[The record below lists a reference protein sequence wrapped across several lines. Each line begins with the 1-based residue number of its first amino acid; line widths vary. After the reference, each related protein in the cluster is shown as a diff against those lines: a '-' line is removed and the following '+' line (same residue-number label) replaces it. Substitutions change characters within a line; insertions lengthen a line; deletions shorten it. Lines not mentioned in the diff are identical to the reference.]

1 MGFVSDLFSSKQE
14 QNAKTNSSQ
23 TGTST
28 TQNNAWDQ
36 IQPYFQS
43 FLSQY
48 SPGNYSQT
56 GTPNQFQSQAGA
68 NQGAVSNASTL
79 QPGFNAANSVAGNG
93 ITTADIQGFMSPYI
107 QNVVNPTLQAQAIQ
121 NKQALSDLDGNH
133 AMNGALGN
141 NTGSKAAY
149 LAGVQPGQQAQI
161 ASLYDQGYNQA
172 ANTAASSAGLKL
184 QGANAAGSLSNA
196 ASGANKTLY
205 DIGQGVY
212 STSLTPY
219 QLANQ
224 GVSGLSGLAG
234 LAGSTVNTSG
244 TSRGTSSGTSSSSPS
259 LGSILLG
266 GLGTLFSG
274 FKEGGAVPAY
284 ADGGGVSSTAMMP
297 FMPHDDMATKVGKSF
312 KMLHGLKTAAQGGKI
327 DHYDVGGVVPFGV
340 WNQPS
345 PIGTEDGGPIG
356 NWETTVTP
364 APKVPAFNT
373 EKAGSYL
380 TGMSDKLGGSAQQP
394 AMTDNGLGESQA
406 GLSSFLGGLSQSV
419 RPAYDSGGMVPS
431 YGEDEPESSG
441 SAAPSF
447 SLPSFFD
454 FSKKPPAPAPAAQV
468 PLRDAASTQNASG
481 WLPTYSTGIWDGKPA
496 SPMQRFGAA
505 LAQIGDGPF
514 APFGKA
520 VMEQQNARLKDLEAQ
535 RAAQGLGME
544 AEKLKLLQ
552 ASNPSEIALREAQA
566 QLARTSAD
574 KNFLLDIEKQKMEYG
589 KALELAKIK
598 AQAEMV
604 TDIMNKNATPPVI
617 SSEAERAALPPGTPY
632 TAPDGSLRIA
642 Q

>member
-1 MGFVSDLFSSKQE
+1 MGFVSDLFSNKQ
-14 QNAKTNSSQ
+14 QQQSNTNSSQ
-23 TGTST
+23 QGTST

-43 FLSQY
+43 FLNQY

-56 GTPNQFQSQAGA
+56 GTPNLFQSEAGA
-68 NQGAVSNASTL
+68 NQGQVANPGTL
-79 QPGFNAANSVAGNG
+79 QPAFAAANGVAGSG
-93 ITTADIQGFMSPYI
+93 ITTADINSYMSPYI

-133 AMNGALGN
+133 AMKGALGN
-141 NTGSKAAY
+141 NTGASAAY

-196 ASGANKTLY
+196 ATGANQGLFNV
-205 DIGQGVY
+205 GQGIFN
-212 STSLTPY
+212 TSLTPY
-219 QLANQ
+219 TLLNQ
-224 GVSGLSGLAG
+224 GVAGLTGLGG

-244 TSRGTSSGTSSSSPS
+244 TSTGTSNGTTTSSPS

-274 FKEGGAVPAY
+274 FKEGGAVSSY
-284 ADGGGVSSTAMMP
+284 ADGGGVSPAAMMP
-297 FMPHDDMATKVGKSF
+297 FMPGDDMATKVGKSF
-312 KMLHGLKTAAQGGKI
+312 KMLHGLKTAAQGGRVEN
-327 DHYDVGGVVPFGV
+327 YDIGGSVPFGP

-364 APKVPAFNT
+364 EPAVAPFNT
-373 EKAGSYL
+373 QKVGQSVM
-380 TGMSDKLGGSAQQP
+380 GMADKLGQTPQVNMG
-394 AMTDNGLGESQA
+394 DNGLGQSQA

-419 RPAYDSGGMVPS
+419 RPAYEDGGMVPD
-431 YGEDEPESSG
+431 YGDDDDAPSSG
-441 SAAPSF
+441 F
-447 SLPSFFD
+447 SLPSFLS
-454 FSKKPPAPAPAAQV
+454 FSKPPSPPPQRPMV
-468 PLRDAASTQNASG
+468 DAASTPNASG
-481 WLPTYSTGIWDGKPA
+481 WLPTYSTGIWAGQAA

-535 RAAQGLGME
+535 RAAGALGLQSE
-544 AEKLKLLQ
+544 QLKLAQ
-552 ASNPSEIALREAQA
+552 AKNPAEIAALEAQA
-566 QLARTSAD
+566 QLARTNSD
-574 KNFLLDIEKQKMEYG
+574 KTFLLELEKQKMLYAKEV
-589 KALELAKIK
+589 ELAKMA
-598 AQAEMV
+598 AQAKMV
-604 TDIMNKNATPPVI
+604 NEIMNKPPVTI
-617 SSEAERAALPPGTPY
+617 STEAERAALPPGTPY
-632 TAPDGSLRIA
+632 TAPDGSPRIA

>member
-1 MGFVSDLFSSKQE
+1 MCDLFSSTQK

-23 TGTST
+23 EGTST

-56 GTPNQFQSQAGA
+56 GTPNLFQGEAGA
-68 NQGAVSNASTL
+68 NQGAVANAGTL
-79 QPGFNAANSVAGNG
+79 QPGFNAASGVAGSG
-93 ITTADIQGFMSPYI
+93 ITTADIQGYMSPYI
-107 QNVVNPTLQAQAIQ
+107 QSVVNPTIQAQDIQ
-121 NKQALSDLDGNH
+121 NKQALSNLKGNH
-133 AMNGALGN
+133 ATQGALGN
-141 NTGSKAAY
+141 NTGAAAAY
-149 LAGVQPGQQAQI
+149 MAGVQPGQQAQI
-161 ASLYDQGYNQA
+161 ASLYNQGYDQA

-184 QGANAAGSLSNA
+184 QGAGALGSLSNA
-196 ASGANKTLY
+196 ASGANKTLF
-205 DIGQGVY
+205 DIGQGIFN
-212 STSLTPY
+212 TTLTPY

-224 GVSGLSGLAG
+224 GVSGLAGLAG

-244 TSRGTSSGTSSSSPS
+244 TSKGTSSGTSSSSPS

-284 ADGGGVSSTAMMP
+284 ADGGGVSSAAMTP

-327 DHYDVGGVVPFGV
+327 DSYDVGGVVPFGA
-340 WNQPS
+340 WDQPS

-364 APKVPAFNT
+364 APSVPAYNT
-373 EKAGSYL
+373 QKVGQSL
-380 TGMSDKLGGSAQQP
+380 TGMSDKLGGGGQQP
-394 AMTDNGLGESQA
+394 TMTDNGLGQSQA

-419 RPAYDSGGMVPS
+419 RPAYDSGGMVPA
-431 YGEDEPESSG
+431 YGDDEPSS
-441 SAAPSF
+441 SDSAPSF
-447 SLPSFFD
+447 SLPSFLD
-454 FSKKPPAPAPAAQV
+454 FSKKPPAPEPAPQV

-481 WLPTYSTGIWDGKPA
+481 WFPTYSTGIWDGKPA

-535 RAAQGLGME
+535 RAAQSLGMD

-552 ASNPSEIALREAQA
+552 AKNPAEIALTEAQA
-566 QLARTSAD
+566 ALARTNSD
-574 KNFLLDIEKQKMEYG
+574 KNFLLDIEKQKMLYAKEV
-589 KALELAKIK
+589 ELAKMA
-598 AQAEMV
+598 AQAKMV
-604 TDIMNKNATPPVI
+604 QDIMDKKAAPAQPTSDVEYN
-617 SSEAERAALPPGTPY
+617 ALPAGTPY
-632 TAPDGSLRIA
+632 TDPEGNLRIK